1 MQLVT
6 PTEAAN
12 AVFVT
17 KGMISYW
24 IRKDRVRKHYVE
36 NGNKRNYLVDL
47 GEVKQASKWKD
58 TLMDTLPENLI
69 TRQEAAALLWV
80 GENEISY
87 YARMGYITKHYV
99 LGNKYHYLVDRDE
112 VQAQVKLIPQR
123 VEARKPVLR
132 EYALKQPKDKR
143 GRFIPQK

>member
-6 PTEAAN
+6 PTEAAK

-17 KGMISYW
+17 NGMISYW
-24 IRKDRVRKHYVE
+24 IRKDRVRKHYVV

-47 GEVKQASKWKD
+47 DEVKQASKWKEN
-58 TLMDTLPENLI
+58 LSKTLPENLI
-69 TRQEAAALLWV
+69 TRQEAAQLLWV

-112 VQAQVKLIPQR
+112 VKAQVKLIPQR
-123 VEARKPVLR
+123 IEARKPVLR
-132 EYALKQPKDKR
+132 AFALKQPKDKN
-143 GRFIPQK
+143 GKFLPTK

>member
-24 IRKDRVRKHYVE
+24 IRKNRVQKHYVP

-47 GEVKQASKWKD
+47 DEVKQASKWKEA
-58 TLMDTLPENLI
+58 LFETLPENLI
-69 TRQEAAALLWV
+69 TRQEAAELLWV

-112 VQAQVKLIPQR
+112 VKAQADLIPQR
-123 VEARKPVLR
+123 LDARKPVLR
-132 EYALKQPKDKR
+132 EFALKQPKDKN
-143 GRFIPQK
+143 GKFLPTK